1 MPRRKKT
8 NLEPEIENKLNYI
21 GLNLDKVPQNI
32 TEFEPL
38 NFKIP
43 KSYDEKQ
50 YRQYRYVPV
59 KDIQIL
65 LSPTNR
71 LEELEDKYKKARPLA
86 DYLDNQNEE
95 NLLRYTVFLNMLK
108 QVQIEEIEQVEEE
121 QEKLSKKIPFRVKF
135 EGNYLWQ
142 IYYSE
147 STDKYFMIVPTEDA
161 DYSAFFYLLKKK
173 LENKETDRV
182 YVPISSVGYS
192 RTYLRKNE
200 FEDIGNYLWLFTKNW
215 PLIYEVYD
223 KKDNLSIHIV
233 GETCIYGN
241 IKSMYQVVLN
251 NNIEANHFY
260 KLLKAMFILQTDLP
274 NYFVFSTNVDAK
286 GNLLFYCKDTKI
298 EYSGMAS
305 FIKEQYAL
313 GEESEQ
319 ECIQKLEDA
328 KERLGKL
335 KQIAAMQEIEYLEKE
350 KQISTFLECKKT
362 FFGKFKYYFK
372 YSKKNK
378 KSKMKPVE
386 DTQEMML
393 EQDEENEKNKGK
405 IQDIQN
411 VRIALTRKE
420 MATHTKKN
428 YTIEELI
435 EEYKGIEKQ
444 ETELK
449 NVIMDINAIK
459 LKNKNMAKKIENA
472 TMFIHEIDNHKR
484 SIFEFWKYSNK
495 DEMSVLPEGEQEEVG
510 VVKRIEKVF
519 DYEEDFE
526 EYGKSLDRLQRK
538 AFNTDET
545 DSIYIA
551 TTNVIDILNKI
562 RTNTVAPKDVENI
575 LKELK
580 RELREENI
588 LQPSEEFDIFGGL
601 VEDST
606 KIKKIGNQSHREQPK
621 DKFHILEINK
631 MTRQIGFKLTLEQI
645 TKNIKNAFEK
655 IQTPEDITIYKA
667 IVDDKIDE
675 NQFNIFNI
683 NPEKEMRDAC
693 MQDGKMINL
702 YKINLKKG
710 ENIIGF
716 TNCIFYDNQNK
727 TLPVGMD
734 LSTRVMVD
742 ISKLDLN
749 IKKAKTFSI
758 ASLENEEDVFSEVVV
773 KKVTVYE

>member
-38 NFKIP
+38 NFRIP
-43 KSYDEKQ
+43 KSYNEKQ

-71 LEELEDKYKKARPLA
+71 LDELEDKYKRARPLA
-86 DYLDNQNEE
+86 DYLDNKNEE

-108 QVQIEEIEQVEEE
+108 QVQIEEIKEVEEE

-135 EGNYLWQ
+135 ESNYLWQ

-147 STDKYFMIVPTEDA
+147 STDKYFMIVPTGDA
-161 DYSAFFYLLKKK
+161 EYSAFFYLLKKK
-173 LENKETDRV
+173 LENKGTDRV

-223 KKDNLSIHIV
+223 KKDNLRIHIV

-241 IKSMYQVVLN
+241 IKSIYQVILN

-298 EYSGMAS
+298 EYSGMAN

-313 GEESEQ
+313 GEESRQ

-328 KERLGKL
+328 KERLEKL
-335 KQIAAMQEIEYLEKE
+335 KQVAAMQDIEYLEKE

-378 KSKMKPVE
+378 KSKIKPDE

-393 EQDEENEKNKGK
+393 EQDEENEKNEQ
-405 IQDIQN
+405 I
-411 VRIALTRKE
+411 RK
-420 MATHTKKN
+420 TNRTKKEEAADIRKN
-428 YTIEELI
+428 HTIEELI
-435 EEYKGIEKQ
+435 EEYKGIERQ

-449 NVIMDINAIK
+449 NVVMDINAIK

-562 RTNTVAPKDVENI
+562 RTNTIVPKDVETT

-580 RELREENI
+580 RELKEEND
-588 LQPSEEFDIFGGL
+588 LQLSEEFDIFGGL
-601 VEDST
+601 VQDST

-631 MTRQIGFKLTLEQI
+631 MTKQIGFKLTLEQI
-645 TKNIKNAFEK
+645 IKNIKNTFEK
-655 IQTPEDITIYKA
+655 VQTPEDITIYKA

-683 NPEKEMRDAC
+683 NPEKEMKDAC
-693 MQDGKMINL
+693 RQDGKIINL

-758 ASLENEEDVFSEVVV
+758 ASLENEDDVFSEVVV

>member
-8 NLEPEIENKLNYI
+8 NIEPEIESKLKYI

-38 NFKIP
+38 NFRIP

-50 YRQYRYVPV
+50 YKQYRYVPV

-71 LEELEDKYKKARPLA
+71 LEELENKYKKARPLA
-86 DYLDNQNEE
+86 DYLDNQKEE

-108 QVQIEEIEQVEEE
+108 QVQIEEIEEIEKE

-173 LENKETDRV
+173 LENKDTDKI

-200 FEDIGNYLWLFTKNW
+200 FDDIGNYLWLFTKNW

-241 IKSMYQVVLN
+241 IKSMYKVVLSN
-251 NNIEANHFY
+251 NTEANHFY

-274 NYFVFSTNVDAK
+274 KYFVFSTNVDSK

-313 GEESEQ
+313 GEQSKQDYIKKLQ
-319 ECIQKLEDA
+319 EA
-328 KERLGKL
+328 KERLEEL
-335 KQIAAMQEIEYLEKE
+335 KQISAMQDIEYLEKE

-378 KSKMKPVE
+378 KSKMKLNE
-386 DTQEMML
+386 ELHQTML
-393 EQDEENEKNKGK
+393 EQEENEKSEQFEKT
-405 IQDIQN
+405 II
-411 VRIALTRKE
+411 
-420 MATHTKKN
+420 TKKQITEN
-428 YTIEELI
+428 SKKNHTIEELI
-435 EEYKGIEKQ
+435 EEYKEIEKQ

-472 TMFIHEIDNHKR
+472 TRFIQEIDNHKR

-510 VVKRIEKVF
+510 VVKKIEKVF

-526 EYGKSLDRLQRK
+526 EYGKSLDKLQRK
-538 AFNTDET
+538 TFDTEET

-562 RTNTVAPKDVENI
+562 KTSTLIPKDVENT

-580 RELREENI
+580 REQREENV
-588 LQPSEEFDIFGGL
+588 LQQSEEFDIFGGI
-601 VEDST
+601 VQDST

-621 DKFHILEINK
+621 DKFNILEINK
-631 MTRQIGFKLTLEQI
+631 MTKQIGFKLTLEQI
-645 TKNIKNAFEK
+645 IKNIKNAFEK
-655 IQTPEDITIYKA
+655 GKTPEDITIYKA
-667 IVDDKIDE
+667 IVDDKIDD
-675 NQFNIFNI
+675 NKFNIFNV
-683 NPEKEMRDAC
+683 NPEKEMKEAC
-693 MQDGKMINL
+693 KQDGKMINL
-702 YKINLKKG
+702 YKIHLKKG

-716 TNCIFYDNQNK
+716 TNSIFYDNQNK

-742 ISKLDLN
+742 VSKLDLN
-749 IKKAKTFSI
+749 IKKSKTFSI
-758 ASLENEEDVFSEVVV
+758 ASLENEEDMFSDIVV